1 MTSSDRFTDSQKRI
15 QTYTNKAKLRV
26 NRRSSLKSD
35 PLPQIR
41 KHCSMRN
48 SRIVPYDTKPSHRF
62 SHTCCFFHYA
72 RFAPKITYTHRS
84 FFYTKNRNY
93 PQLLFFI
100 TKISAKTSFVLF
112 QQFSFHNTASSALPA
127 LPPLFCAASASL
139 R

>member
-93 PQLLFFI
+93 PQLLYQN
-100 TKISAKTSFVLF
+100 ISQPHL
-112 QQFSFHNTASSALPA
+112 FSFNNFRFTT
-127 LPPLFCAASASL
+127 LPPLLCLLCLLCSAPRLPLSDG
-139 R
+139 